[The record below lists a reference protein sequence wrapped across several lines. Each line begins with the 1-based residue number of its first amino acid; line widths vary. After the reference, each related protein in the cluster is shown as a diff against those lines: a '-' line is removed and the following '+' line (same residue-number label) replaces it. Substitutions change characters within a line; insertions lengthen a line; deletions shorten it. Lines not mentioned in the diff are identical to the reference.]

1 MKNNNNL
8 LFRVDTFRSIDAERS
23 GSQNLTASKGLVSVN
38 VYRKLL
44 IKATVLTLFISA
56 FISQSLYSQVKEE
69 YQLQNPFTVEY
80 LKKNL
85 QKQSPRLVLN
95 KEIEKNLREKLKT
108 DPMIQ
113 NIYQTLKFNAED
125 VLKRDLITLDI
136 PENPTSQK
144 NQLGISRDFLFR
156 INMLAM
162 VYRIEKDK
170 KILQRINDEVVAAC
184 NFPTWNPKHFLDVG
198 EMSLAIALA
207 IDWTAGD
214 LPKSTIVLAKK
225 SLIEKGIK
233 ASWPADGSTPSWV
246 NNTNNWNQV
255 CNAGMIAASIVVA
268 ELEPE
273 IAAKTIYRS
282 IDGMNNALREY
293 GPDGAYPEGPVY
305 WGYGTQFSVATAAM
319 FESAFG
325 TDFGLAEFPG
335 FMKSAVYAMLTISP
349 SNKLYSYADCNEEA
363 EGYGN
368 FTLSW
373 FAAKTGNKTFL
384 NEKYFSTQ
392 PAEIK
397 NFSRLAGAGLVWT
410 AQFAEKKTTPLPAA
424 WKGAGANPVVIFTG
438 GENDPYGFYF
448 GGKGGCGTV
457 NHGNMDGGS
466 FVFELNGVR
475 WSIDPGNQSYGLLE
489 RAGFDLWARCQDC
502 DRWKLLTKN
511 NFGHSTLSVNNQ
523 LHVVDGKAEII
534 DFKDGAQPEATIDL
548 TPTFTGQLKSAQRRF
563 LKDSPT
569 SLVIEDK
576 IEISEETKWITWQ
589 MLTQAEV
596 EITKG
601 GAVLRQDGQSLKLE
615 NLSHPEIAVTV
626 ISLDPPPLYFDKTIE
641 NLKRI
646 EIRIPAWTIQGGKTN
661 IKVRLSGN

>member
-1 MKNNNNL
+1 MKYLNQKIQL
-8 LFRVDTFRSIDAERS
+8 TFLFVVF
-23 GSQNLTASKGLVSVN
+23 VFVN
-38 VYRKLL
+38 
-44 IKATVLTLFISA
+44 
-56 FISQSLYSQVKEE
+56 QGYSQPEPVKLE
-69 YQLQNPFTVEY
+69 NPVTVNW

-95 KEIEKNLREKLKT
+95 AEIEKNLRIKLKS
-108 DPMIQ
+108 DPMVQ
-113 NIYQTLKFNAED
+113 NIYKTIKYNAEE
-125 VLKRDLITLDI
+125 VLTRELITLDI
-136 PENPTSQK
+136 PESPTSQK

-156 INMLAM
+156 VNMLAM

-170 KILQRINDEVVAAC
+170 RMLNRLNDEVIAAC

-207 IDWTAGD
+207 LDWTAGD
-214 LPKSTIVLAKK
+214 LPKSTITLAKK

-233 ASWPADGSTPSWV
+233 ASWSENGSTPSWV

-255 CNAGMIAASIVVA
+255 CNAGMIAASIAVA

-273 IAAKTIYRS
+273 LAAKTIHRS
-282 IDGMNNALREY
+282 IEGMNNALREY
-293 GPDGAYPEGPVY
+293 GPDGAYPEGPIY
-305 WGYGTQFSVATAAM
+305 WGYGTQFSVVTAAI

-325 TDFGLAEFPG
+325 TDFGLSAFPG
-335 FMKSAVYAMLTISP
+335 FIESAVYAMLTISP

-363 EGYGN
+363 EGYGT

-373 FAAKTGNKTFL
+373 FASKTGNKTFL
-384 NEKYFSTQ
+384 DENYFLTS
-392 PAEIK
+392 PEEIK

-410 AQFAEKKTTPLPAA
+410 AQFSEKVSTPLPTA
-424 WKGAGANPVVIFTG
+424 WKGGGANPVVIFTG
-438 GENDPYGFYF
+438 GDKNLNGFYF
-448 GGKGGCGTV
+448 GGKGGRGTV

-466 FVFELNGVR
+466 FIFELNGVR

-489 RAGFDLWARCQDC
+489 RAGFNLWASCQDC

-511 NFGHSTLSVNNQ
+511 NFGHSTFSVNNQ

-548 TPTFTGQLKSAQRRF
+548 TPAFAGQLKMAQRTF
-563 LKDSPT
+563 VKEDLG

-576 IEISEETKWITWQ
+576 IEISAETKWITWQ
-589 MLTQAEV
+589 MLTQADV
-596 EITKG
+596 QPIKG
-601 GAVLRQDGQSLKLE
+601 GAVLRQDGQTLTLE
-615 NLSHPEIAVTV
+615 NLSHPEIMVSV

-646 EIRIPAWTIQGGKTN
+646 EIRIPAWTIENGKTTL
-661 IKVRLSGN
+661 KVRLTNKITVSKGGRTLEE

>member
-1 MKNNNNL
+1 LHEPQTDKMIKMNL
-8 LFRVDTFRSIDAERS
+8 LKRNFTRTI
-23 GSQNLTASKGLVSVN
+23 
-38 VYRKLL
+38 
-44 IKATVLTLFISA
+44 ILTLIVVLCLTNYLQ
-56 FISQSLYSQVKEE
+56 SQENSE
-69 YQLQNPFTVEY
+69 YKLQNPITVSW

-95 KEIEKNLREKLKT
+95 KEIEKNLKEKLKS
-108 DPMIQ
+108 DPIVQ
-113 NIYQTLKFNAED
+113 NIYKTIKFNAGE
-125 VLKRDLITLDI
+125 VLKKDLITLDI

-156 INMLAM
+156 VNMLAM
-162 VYRIEKDK
+162 VYLIDKDK
-170 KILQRINDEVVAAC
+170 QMLERLNSEVIAAC

-214 LPKSTIVLAKK
+214 LPKSTVELAKK

-233 ASWPADGSTPSWV
+233 TSWPTDGSTPSWV
-246 NNTNNWNQV
+246 YNTNNWNQV
-255 CNAGMIAASIVVA
+255 CNAGMIAASIAVA

-273 IAAKTIYRS
+273 LAAKTIHRS

-293 GPDGAYPEGPVY
+293 SPDGAYPEGPIY
-305 WGYGTQFSVATAAM
+305 WGYGTQFSVVTAAI

-325 TDFGLAEFPG
+325 TDFGLADYPG
-335 FMKSAVYAMLTISP
+335 FKESAVYAMLTVSP

-363 EGYGN
+363 EGYGT

-384 NEKYFSTQ
+384 DEKYFLTS
-392 PAEIK
+392 PEEIK

-410 AQFAEKKTTPLPAA
+410 AQFSEKVTTPLPTA
-424 WKGAGANPVVIFTG
+424 WKGGGANPVVIFTG
-438 GENDPYGFYF
+438 GEKYLNGFYF

-466 FVFELNGVR
+466 FIFELNGVR

-548 TPTFTGQLKSAQRRF
+548 SPAFAGQLKSAHRRF
-563 LKDSPT
+563 VKDSQS
-569 SLVIEDK
+569 SLLIEDK
-576 IEISEETKWITWQ
+576 IEISAETKWITWQ
-589 MLTQAEV
+589 MLTQADV
-596 EITKG
+596 EDCK
-601 GAVLRQDGQSLKLE
+601 RRRCLKTGRT
-615 NLSHPEIAVTV
+615 NPET
-626 ISLDPPPLYFDKTIE
+626 
-641 NLKRI
+641 
-646 EIRIPAWTIQGGKTN
+646 
-661 IKVRLSGN
+661 